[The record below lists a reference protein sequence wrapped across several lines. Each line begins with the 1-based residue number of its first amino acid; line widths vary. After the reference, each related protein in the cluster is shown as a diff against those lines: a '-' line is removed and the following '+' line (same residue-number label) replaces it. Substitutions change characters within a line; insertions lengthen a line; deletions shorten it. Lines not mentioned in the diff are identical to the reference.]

1 MSVTD
6 TIHLRL
12 ARKGVAMM
20 MKILI
25 GYDGSPSADDALVD
39 LRRAGLPR
47 EAHALVVS
55 VAGVIMVPEP
65 LSYEVA
71 AQGVMSRRL
80 TSSLMQAERQSA
92 RVLEEAKQ
100 LASQAKERLESYFPK
115 WNVRA
120 ETLAG
125 TASHELIRK
134 ADEWLPDLVVV
145 GSHGRSLV
153 SRLVLGSV
161 SKKVVTDSIHS
172 VRVTRGMIERDHRK
186 PPRLMI
192 GVNGSSEAE
201 QAVRA
206 VGNRVWP
213 IGTQVRLI
221 AVHDEIFPLM
231 RDNNEESPLAAQ
243 KMMDWAENEL
253 SLIGLKV
260 SAVNEKGDPRRVI
273 VHEAQEWGADSI
285 FVGGRRFSG
294 AFESFRLGSVAR
306 ALVTKAHCP
315 VEVVRKPFL
324 QL

>member
-1 MSVTD
+1 
-6 TIHLRL
+6 
-12 ARKGVAMM
+12 M

-25 GYDGSPSADDALVD
+25 GYDGSPSAEDALVD
-39 LRRAGLPR
+39 LRRAGMPR
-47 EAHALVVS
+47 DADALVVS

-65 LSYEVA
+65 EVYEVA
-71 AQGVMSRRL
+71 APVVGSRRL
-80 TSSLMQAERQSA
+80 TSSLMQAQRQSA
-92 RVLEEAKQ
+92 DAMQAAKE
-100 LASQAKERLESYFPK
+100 LATQAKVRLESYFPR
-115 WNVRA
+115 WHVRA
-120 ETLAG
+120 ETVGG
-125 TASHELIRK
+125 TPSYELIRE
-134 ADEWLPDLVVV
+134 ADEWRPDLVVV

-161 SKKVVTDSIHS
+161 SKKLVTDSNHS

-186 PPRLMI
+186 PPRLVI

-221 AVHDEIFPLM
+221 AVDDRTSPVV
-231 RDNNEESPLAAQ
+231 RDGIEESPLAAQ

-253 SLIGLKV
+253 SVIGLDV
-260 SAVNEKGDPRRVI
+260 SVVNETGDPRRVL
-273 VHEAQEWGADSI
+273 VQQAQEWGADSI

-306 ALVTKAHCP
+306 ALVTKAHCS
-315 VEVVRKPFL
+315 VEVVRHSFSR
-324 QL
+324 

>member
-1 MSVTD
+1 
-6 TIHLRL
+6 
-12 ARKGVAMM
+12 M

-47 EAHALVVS
+47 EADALVLS

-65 LSYEVA
+65 AGYEVA
-71 AQGVMSRRL
+71 AQVVTSRRL
-80 TSSLMQAERQSA
+80 TSSLRQAERQSVQA
-92 RVLEEAKQ
+92 LE
-100 LASQAKERLESYFPK
+100 SAKELANKAKDRLEAYFPK
-115 WNVRA
+115 WSVHA
-120 ETLAG
+120 ETVGG
-125 TASHELIRK
+125 TPSYELIRK

-161 SKKVVTDSIHS
+161 SKKLITDSSHS
-172 VRVTRGMIERDHRK
+172 VRVTRGLIEQDHRK

-192 GVNGSSEAE
+192 GVNGSFEAE

-221 AVHDEIFPLM
+221 AVDDGSSSLM
-231 RDNNEESPLAAQ
+231 QEHNEESPLAAQ
-243 KMMDWAENEL
+243 KMMEWAENEL
-253 SLIGLKV
+253 SVIGLEV
-260 SAVNEKGDPRRVI
+260 SLVNKKGDPRRVI
-273 VHEAQEWGADSI
+273 VHEAHEWNADSI
-285 FVGGRRFSG
+285 FAGGRRFSG

-306 ALVTKAHCP
+306 ALVTKAHCS
-315 VEVVRKPFL
+315 VEVVRTPNKER
-324 QL
+324 

>member
-1 MSVTD
+1 
-6 TIHLRL
+6 
-12 ARKGVAMM
+12 

-47 EAHALVVS
+47 EANALVVS
-55 VAGVIMVPEP
+55 VASVIMVPEP
-65 LSYEVA
+65 LNYEVA
-71 AQGVMSRRL
+71 SQGVMSRRL

-92 RVLEEAKQ
+92 RALEAARG
-100 LASQAKERLESYFPK
+100 LASQARDRIESYFPK

-120 ETLAG
+120 ETLGG
-125 TASHELIRK
+125 TASYELIRK

-161 SKKVVTDSIHS
+161 SKKVVTDSTHS

-206 VGNRVWP
+206 VGNRIWP

-221 AVHDEIFPLM
+221 AVEDGTFPLI
-231 RDNNEESPLAAQ
+231 RDSSEESPLAAQ

-253 SLIGLKV
+253 SVIGLDV
-260 SAVNEKGDPRRVI
+260 SVVNERGDPRRVI
-273 VHEAQEWGADSI
+273 VHAAQEWGADSI

-294 AFESFRLGSVAR
+294 AFEGFRLGSIAR
-306 ALVTKAHCP
+306 TLVTKAHCS
-315 VEVVRKPFL
+315 VEVVRKSFSPM
-324 QL
+324 